1 MKTFKKIF
9 FTFCFI
15 FQVCIKNSNTYQK
28 TLANKLRGMIR
39 FDTEREVF
47 IYENGKIE
55 DKFPLSMSNSLYE
68 EVVEY
73 EKNQQLKDF
82 EFEAKLSECQNHAK
96 RELRDVIS
104 YKKGDDD
111 QITNISEY
119 EKFEQLEQKIQILSS
134 LIEFQNKTIINNI
147 ECSK

>member
-1 MKTFKKIF
+1 M
-9 FTFCFI
+9 
-15 FQVCIKNSNTYQK
+15 
-28 TLANKLRGMIR
+28 ANKLRGMIR

-55 DKFPLSMSNSLYE
+55 AKFPLSMSNSLYE

-82 EFEAKLSECQNHAK
+82 DFAAKLSECQNHAK

-104 YKKGDDD
+104 YKKCADNRS
-111 QITNISEY
+111 TNISEY
-119 EKFEQLEQKIQILSS
+119 EKFEQLEQKIEILSS
-134 LIEFQNKTIINNI
+134 LIEVQNKTLLNI
-147 ECSK
+147 MECSK

>member
-1 MKTFKKIF
+1 
-9 FTFCFI
+9 
-15 FQVCIKNSNTYQK
+15 
-28 TLANKLRGMIR
+28 MIR

-55 DKFPLSMSNSLYE
+55 AKFPLSMSNSLYE
-68 EVVEY
+68 EVIEY

-82 EFEAKLSECQNHAK
+82 DFAAKLSECQNHAK

-104 YKKGDDD
+104 YKKSADNRT
-111 QITNISEY
+111 TNISEY
-119 EKFEQLEQKIQILSS
+119 ENEKFEQLEQKIEILSS
-134 LIEFQNKTIINNI
+134 LIELQNKTIMNNL